1 MKTEAGTPIAT
12 TVPCVDLTQVKFC
25 RKKGSCSMKVR
36 TVLIGLSLVAVF
48 AAATW
53 AQRGP
58 GYRSRNLTRNP
69 DCPLCTSTAPL
80 QELSTEENGWLLYM
94 REEEKLALDVYAAL
108 YEKWGLRIF
117 RNIAASEKQHFDA
130 IGTLI
135 ARYELEDTA
144 LSEPGAFSTEDF
156 QNLYESLVEE
166 GGFSIAEALGV
177 GVKIETMDIDDLHA
191 AIDNADNRD
200 ILSVYANLLNGSE
213 NHLDAFNSHLEV
225 VN

>member
-1 MKTEAGTPIAT
+1 
-12 TVPCVDLTQVKFC
+12 
-25 RKKGSCSMKVR
+25 MKVR

-94 REEEKLALDVYAAL
+94 REEEKLALDVYTAL